1 MWIKIMSIVIIMI
14 IIIFIIII
22 IIIIMIMVII
32 IVISMI
38 IVIMII
44 IGLSMVVRR
53 MAGSDIGFGSVW
65 VRVLW
70 CEGDGMGVVG
80 MGTVM

>member
-1 MWIKIMSIVIIMI
+1 MWIKIMSIFIISI
-14 IIIFIIII
+14 IIS
-22 IIIIMIMVII
+22 VII
-32 IVISMI
+32 ITIIKIGIIGSSKL
-38 IVIMII
+38 IVIMIMN
-44 IGLSMVVRR
+44 GLSMVVRR
-53 MAGSDIGFGSVW
+53 MAGSDSGLGSVW